1 MKKHSYNIKWNNNIT
16 CPCAFKEMQ
25 YENII
30 AIYNSYYNNYKYLI
44 KKYENV
50 ICIDYYKLL
59 DVNTVKQYINNK

>member
-1 MKKHSYNIKWNNNIT
+1 
-16 CPCAFKEMQ
+16 MQ